1 MNLEIRP
8 TRPTPVYLPAAST
21 EPKPIGDTEALRSW
35 LQIFDRKSQ
44 GTARHYRTQV
54 GKFQLF
60 LRLIHPERDADHQI
74 RLATESDVTAYE
86 LALGPLDKG
95 ARDKLLLSEQEL
107 FQHGLTSQPFAR
119 DLKATS
125 VNQALSVLNALYE
138 FLRTPNGA
146 IPFAYV
152 SVNPV
157 TRVRRSGDRS
167 VRQTDRHI
175 PLDGIQ
181 AMNEHMHRTIE
192 AAKSVG
198 DRKLAARYER
208 MLWIFT
214 LLFGVWGRREEVSQL
229 TMGDFKQG
237 HDEKWKATLHRKGGK
252 DADVTIAKWVLDALR
267 RYRTA
272 LGLPRNWSAGDRHPA
287 IVGHTPKGQPAAG
300 VSAQTI
306 YLEIRALARAT
317 AQDLHNGLMLP
328 DISPERREML
338 EKRLNSCSPHW
349 FRHSGPTIAINSG
362 AISIELASK
371 MLGHSTLD
379 TTSQMYYHAD
389 DAKMLAGLDALGA
402 QLG

>member
-1 MNLEIRP
+1 MNLELSP
-8 TRPTPVYLPAAST
+8 ASVYLPAVSAQ
-21 EPKPIGDTEALRSW
+21 PKSIGDTEALRSW
-35 LQIFDRKSQ
+35 LQIFDRKSP

-54 GKFQLF
+54 GKYQLF
-60 LRLIHPERDADHQI
+60 LRLIHPERDPDHQI

-86 LALGPLDKG
+86 LALGPLERS

-107 FQHGLTSQPFAR
+107 FNHGLTSQPFAR

-152 SVNPV
+152 TVNPV
-157 TRVRRSGDRS
+157 TRVRRSGNRS
-167 VRQTDRHI
+167 VRQTDRYI

-181 AMNEHMHRTIE
+181 AMKEHMHQTIDT
-192 AAKSVG
+192 AKSVG
-198 DRKLAARYER
+198 NRKLVARYER

-214 LLFGVWGRREEVSQL
+214 LLFGVWGRREEISLL
-229 TMGDFKQG
+229 TMGDIRQG

-252 DADVTIAKWVLDALR
+252 DADVTLARWVIDALR
-267 RYRTA
+267 RYRTV
-272 LGLPRNWSAGDRHPA
+272 LGMPRNWPDGDRSPA
-287 IVGHTPKGQPAAG
+287 IVGRSPKGQPASG
-300 VSAQTI
+300 VSPQTI
-306 YLEIRALARAT
+306 YLEIRALATAT
-317 AQDLHNGLMLP
+317 AMEVHDGLLLP
-328 DISPERREML
+328 NISPERREML
-338 EKRLNSCSPHW
+338 VKRLNSCSPHW

-362 AISIELASK
+362 AIDIALASK

-389 DAKMLAGLDALGA
+389 DEKMQAGLDALGA